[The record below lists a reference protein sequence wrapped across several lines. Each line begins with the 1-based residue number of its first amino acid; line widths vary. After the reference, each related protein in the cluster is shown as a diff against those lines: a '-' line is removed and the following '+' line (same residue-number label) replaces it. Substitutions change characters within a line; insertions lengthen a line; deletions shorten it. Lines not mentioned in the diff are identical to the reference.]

1 MELTSSRS
9 LDLKLEERLEIHLQM
24 IKGQYVSRAFNGKSI
39 KLPEV

>member
-9 LDLKLEERLEIHLQM
+9 LDSKLDERLEIHLQM
-24 IKGQYVSRAFNGKSI
+24 IKGQHVSRAFGGKSI